1 MFCCLETAQ
10 KGVGIERKCVLS
22 ELSNL
27 WERGGS
33 YMHGNDVRGKGKKTK
48 HRSNRIKKN
57 PSRTSITQL

>member
-27 WERGGS
+27 WERGRS
-33 YMHGNDVRGKGKKTK
+33 YMISAWQLCLWEGVKKKVTEA
-48 HRSNRIKKN
+48 
-57 PSRTSITQL
+57 T